1 MMAKGIAKNNSRVGA
16 FMDVINLILE
26 IIDLYLIGGIK
37 PPHLM
42 WPIKVMLHPWFIHVA
57 SGLSSSPRNCFGVNS
72 LLLFVEKRP

>member
-1 MMAKGIAKNNSRVGA
+1 
-16 FMDVINLILE
+16 MDVINLILE

-57 SGLSSSPRNCFGVNS
+57 SGLSSSPVLEWTRSFCLRKNGNS
-72 LLLFVEKRP
+72 VGSNKMLPLP